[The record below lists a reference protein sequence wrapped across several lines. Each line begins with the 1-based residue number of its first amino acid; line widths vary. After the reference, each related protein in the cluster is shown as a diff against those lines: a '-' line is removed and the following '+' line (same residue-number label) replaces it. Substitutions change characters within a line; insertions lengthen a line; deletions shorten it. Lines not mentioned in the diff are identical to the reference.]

1 MGTAKGHPGSAFV
14 SNQRLLTAKAPEI
27 HVPHVGRVKQGARTV
42 TSAKKNRVKIE
53 NPIFSNLVI
62 SLPFTATR
70 RKQREMRLAIYP
82 GSFDPITNGH
92 VDVIARAAMLF
103 DKIIVAVA
111 SNEAKH
117 ALFSMEERIEMLKEV
132 TGQFK
137 NVQVTGFEGLLME
150 FARRNGAAAVVRGLR
165 AISDFEFEF
174 QMALMNRKLEPS
186 IETVF
191 LTPREEY
198 TYLSSR
204 IVKEIARLGGPVD
217 AFVPKP
223 VVDALLKKMR
233 IAGRRAEWEV

>member
-1 MGTAKGHPGSAFV
+1 
-14 SNQRLLTAKAPEI
+14 
-27 HVPHVGRVKQGARTV
+27 
-42 TSAKKNRVKIE
+42 
-53 NPIFSNLVI
+53 
-62 SLPFTATR
+62 
-70 RKQREMRLAIYP
+70 MRLAIYP

-111 SNEAKH
+111 SNEAKQ

-132 TGQFK
+132 TGQFE

-223 VVDALLKKMR
+223 VVEALLKKMR